1 MKLWCHFCWYQPTS
15 FICSSYFE
23 VTCLLISAS
32 HRNDWISP
40 TAFLFFPHPDIR
52 TVQITMFYTKKVLK
66 TDLIPEMHTD
76 KDTQAYFYW
85 LPHPA
90 GCQAWDQGAEALA
103 SRPAPLRLIMFTLP
117 AVTHFL
123 SAWKAHSLQA
133 PPWLL
138 LSLTTSPSKQ
148 SLLARD
154 IWQPCQGWL
163 IKMTDCEQ
171 LWMWSV
177 VVFKLKL
184 TLSAAVCCLSFGIQL
199 VCVSVSENASFAAR
213 LFPTAC
219 LLRSEDL
226 RSGIR
231 RFLSVPFPSFV
242 TAHSCQYS
250 LFLNGWEC
258 REVNVIP
265 IELYITCMGNLAP
278 QQKPLRDHLVYSL

>member
-1 MKLWCHFCWYQPTS
+1 MMS
-15 FICSSYFE
+15 F
-23 VTCLLISAS
+23 LLISANLFYLFISLWSYVLVNPS

-40 TAFLFFPHPDIR
+40 TVIC
-52 TVQITMFYTKKVLK
+52 TVRILGWGRNRNAMFYTTKGFK
-66 TDLIPEMHTD
+66 TVLIPELHPD
-76 KDTQAYFYW
+76 KHTQAYFYW

-90 GCQAWDQGAEALA
+90 ACQAWDQGAEALA

-123 SAWKAHSLQA
+123 SAWKAHRLQA

-138 LSLTTSPSKQ
+138 LSLTTSPSKRF
-148 SLLARD
+148 LLARD

-184 TLSAAVCCLSFGIQL
+184 TLSPAVRCLSFGIQL
-199 VCVSVSENASFAAR
+199 VCASVSEHASFAAR

-219 LLRSEDL
+219 LLRSEDS
-226 RSGIR
+226 RSGIHR
-231 RFLSVPFPSFV
+231 FHCYRSFLSVFPPS
-242 TAHSCQYS
+242 
-250 LFLNGWEC
+250 
-258 REVNVIP
+258 
-265 IELYITCMGNLAP
+265 
-278 QQKPLRDHLVYSL
+278 